1 MNKGTLYLIPTLLGQ
16 ETADVI
22 PQSSRQIIHKLTE
35 FIVEQEKPARHFLKA
50 IGYPLSLDELTLHPL
65 SKHTPP
71 EDTMSYLAAAEKG
84 GDIGL
89 LSDAGA
95 PAVAD
100 PGAEMVKLAHLKNI
114 RVVPL
119 AGPSSIL
126 LALMSSGF
134 NGQHFT
140 FLGYL
145 PIQQNERIKAIKQL
159 ETDAY
164 RSHTTQIFMETPFR
178 NQHMLKDIVA
188 NCKTDT
194 SLCIA
199 CDLTLPTEFISTKT
213 VSEWMQRLPDLHK
226 RPTIF
231 LIGS

>member
-16 ETADVI
+16 DTADVI
-22 PQSSRQIIHKLTE
+22 PQSSREVVHKLTE

-65 SKHTPP
+65 NKHTPP
-71 EDTMSYLAAAEKG
+71 EDIMHYLAAAEKG
-84 GDIGL
+84 EDMGL
-89 LSDAGA
+89 LSDAGS

-100 PGAEMVKLAHLKNI
+100 PGAEIVKLAHLKNI

-188 NCKTDT
+188 NCKADT

-199 CDLTLPTEFISTKT
+199 CDLTLPTEFIQTKT

-231 LIGS
+231 LFGS